1 MKAVKSPQ
9 ILYLGSQIILLDSEL
24 VPNVFICF
32 SCVLAKPALLLI
44 FKTFKKN
51 SKWEP
56 AYIFGFL
63 HEVVHNLQLSLVLS
77 PVVQAADAEH
87 LQELESIYS
96 QQCFQTVS
104 LLNKTCIKTR

>member
-44 FKTFKKN
+44 FKNLFKKS
-51 SKWEP
+51 SKLEH

-63 HEVVHNLQLSLVLS
+63 HEVVHELQLSFVIS
-77 PVVQAADAEH
+77 PVVQVADAQH
-87 LQELESIYS
+87 LQVLEPINS
-96 QQCFQTVS
+96 QQGF
-104 LLNKTCIKTR
+104 